1 MKCFKLFILCILLLV
16 IFSLPIYAQG
26 NNYAKGS
33 TEWLMDMYFSQPQ
46 FPQKE
51 KYFSGEMLQDV
62 IYPTIG
68 EELNNSDS
76 VSFRKIAA
84 NNQSQVYS
92 VTINDKMHSTSFY
105 CYLFN
110 ESGNWKIDAIRKF
123 QLPGFIYEAADS
135 LATIIN
141 PSDSVLS
148 LQRMLALMI
157 STDEEL
163 KTFLSDNVNA
173 LYSLISDFENNRH
186 SRLELLMNQFGLESI
201 YYDELYPGCIF
212 ILVGTVDRL
221 EVGYIFSS
229 NRSGL
234 PSITPKRFIYI
245 EEVLPK
251 WFVYRTM

>member
-1 MKCFKLFILCILLLV
+1 MKCYKLFILCIILLV
-16 IFSLPIYAQG
+16 ISFCNIYAQG
-26 NNYAKGS
+26 SSYAKGS
-33 TEWLMDMYFSQPQ
+33 PEWLIDMFFNQPQ
-46 FPQKE
+46 FPEKE
-51 KYFSGEMLQDV
+51 KYYSGEMLQDV
-62 IYPTIG
+62 KYQTIG

-92 VTINDKMHSTSFY
+92 VTIKVKMHSSSFY
-105 CYLFN
+105 CYLLN
-110 ESGNWKIDAIRKF
+110 DSGNWKIDAIRKF
-123 QLPGFIYEAADS
+123 QLPGFIYEVADS
-135 LATIIN
+135 LAMIIN

-148 LQRMLALMI
+148 LQRMLELMI

-163 KTFLSDNVNA
+163 KAFLSDNINSF
-173 LYSLISDFENNRH
+173 YTLISNFENNKN
-186 SRLELLMNQFGLESI
+186 SSLELLMNRFGLESI
-201 YYDELYPGCIF
+201 YYDDLYPGCIF
-212 ILVGTVDRL
+212 ILIGTVDSF

-234 PSITPKRFIYI
+234 PIITPKRFIYI